1 MALLELTDVEARY
14 GAVRALHGVSLA
26 VDEGELVSVL
36 DGPCARVGHAVL
48 DPEGR
53 KIGVAKEVFANGRG
67 EPEYVRVGMGA
78 FGLKRV
84 LIPVQL
90 VALDEKRRTMT
101 LR

>member
-1 MALLELTDVEARY
+1 MHAATNRERKETGRSEAP
-14 GAVRALHGVSLA
+14 AW
-26 VDEGELVSVL
+26 
-36 DGPCARVGHAVL
+36 CAGYAVL

-67 EPEYVRVGMGA
+67 EPEYVRVGMGV

-90 VALDEKRRTMT
+90 VTLDEKRRTMT
-101 LR
+101 LQ

>member
-1 MALLELTDVEARY
+1 MHAATNRERKET
-14 GAVRALHGVSLA
+14 GRAKA
-26 VDEGELVSVL
+26 
-36 DGPCARVGHAVL
+36 PAWCAGHAVL

-90 VALDEKRRTMT
+90 VALDEKRRTIT
-101 LR
+101 LQ

>member
-1 MALLELTDVEARY
+1 LVPAATNRERKET
-14 GAVRALHGVSLA
+14 GRAKA
-26 VDEGELVSVL
+26 
-36 DGPCARVGHAVL
+36 PTWCAGHAVL

-67 EPEYVRVGMGA
+67 EPEYVRVGMGV
-78 FGLKRV
+78 FGLKTV

-101 LR
+101 LQ